1 MTIDKPI
8 VQPAILNAVGRDGS
22 KVQRDRY
29 PVEYRI
35 LGFRVGDGGV
45 YVWTEGYIYNN
56 IWTEILPSAQKGTGR
71 GGDRLER

>member
-1 MTIDKPI
+1 MVTIDKPI
-8 VQPAILNAVGRDGS
+8 VQSAILNAVGRDGS

-45 YVWTEGYIYNN
+45 YVWTEGYIYMDRNSPVCPKRN
-56 IWTEILPSAQKGTGR
+56 GKRR
-71 GGDRLER
+71 G